1 MGIVDAFTPDDRLTI
16 TVPQLID
23 MCNYRADLAAENY
36 LMRRGLENKIDH
48 DTLLLLIRK
57 VDENE

>member
-1 MGIVDAFTPDDRLTI
+1 MRLVDAFTADERLTI

-36 LMRRGLENKIDH
+36 LLRRGLENKIDP

-57 VDENE
+57 VDETE

>member
-1 MGIVDAFTPDDRLTI
+1 MGLADAFNAEDRVTI
-16 TVPQLID
+16 TVSELID
-23 MCNYRADLAAENY
+23 MCNFRADLAAENH
-36 LMRRGLENKIDH
+36 LLRCGLENKIDP